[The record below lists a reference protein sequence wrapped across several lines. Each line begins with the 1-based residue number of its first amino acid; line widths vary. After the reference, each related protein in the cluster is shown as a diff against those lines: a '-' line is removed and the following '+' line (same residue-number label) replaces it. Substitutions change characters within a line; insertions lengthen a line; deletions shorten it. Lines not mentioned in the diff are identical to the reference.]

1 MWDPAAKGGSVLLLE
16 GTSTLGQFRSTG
28 DRLSIWHPTGPGLGS
43 ASVVVDG
50 QVRGTMDQRAAVSG
64 TARLDITGLG
74 SGAHSVAVVVTR
86 GPRVGI
92 DAIASRA
99 VCTPRCQTSPTAMLP
114 TSRGGS
120 PSAAGPRVGASV
132 GFVATRATATISMDA
147 RTVQLVLDGRTLSR
161 SDRRITYRGQTLEIS
176 GLPPR
181 PHVLTVLPIDPGGY
195 VDGAAA
201 LGRRA
206 TVRR

>member
-1 MWDPAAKGGSVLLLE
+1 M
-16 GTSTLGQFRSTG
+16 
-28 DRLSIWHPTGPGLGS
+28 
-43 ASVVVDG
+43 
-50 QVRGTMDQRAAVSG
+50 
-64 TARLDITGLG
+64 
-74 SGAHSVAVVVTR
+74 
-86 GPRVGI
+86 
-92 DAIASRA
+92 
-99 VCTPRCQTSPTAMLP
+99 
-114 TSRGGS
+114 
-120 PSAAGPRVGASV
+120 

-161 SDRRITYRGQTLEIS
+161 SDRRIIYRGQTLEIS